1 MYRVYDL
8 MTLTYI
14 ELEYAQ
20 SNQHIL
26 LLGRVVDRRGRYS
39 HMICSACG
47 KCLALRS
54 KKKTV
59 FATLDNLI
67 ALADHRDA

>member
-1 MYRVYDL
+1 MYEVYDL

-20 SNQHIL
+20 SNQHIVL
-26 LLGRVVDRRGRYS
+26 LVVVDRRGRYS

-47 KCLALRS
+47 ECLALRN
-54 KKKTV
+54 KQKTV

-67 ALADHRDA
+67 ALANHCDA